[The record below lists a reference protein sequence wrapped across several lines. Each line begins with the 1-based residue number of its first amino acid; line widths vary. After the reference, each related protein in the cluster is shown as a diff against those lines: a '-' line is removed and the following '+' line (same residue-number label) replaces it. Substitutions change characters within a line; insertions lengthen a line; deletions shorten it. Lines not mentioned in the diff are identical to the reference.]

1 MTTTNKTMRVVKNI
15 LIGLLALQFIGIGVM
30 KVIMP
35 IFGVDMFV
43 KNMEGLNYNYA
54 WTVFI
59 GLIDLFGGIGLIFK
73 KTRGYAGIALLFLL
87 HGAVGSHITHNDP
100 VSAIVGGAG
109 VAMVLIVIV
118 LLLDK
123 PFGLIDKA
131 NNKTYFNN

>member
-1 MTTTNKTMRVVKNI
+1 MKIVKNI
-15 LIGLLALQFIGIGVM
+15 LIGFLALQFIGIGVM

-35 IFGVDMFV
+35 LFGVNMFV
-43 KNMEGLNYNYA
+43 ENMAGLNYSYP
-54 WTVFI
+54 WTVLI

-73 KTRGYAGIALLFLL
+73 KYRGYSAIALLFLL

-100 VSAIVGGAG
+100 LATTIGGAG
-109 VAMVLIVIV
+109 VAMVLLVIV

-131 NNKTYFNN
+131 NNKTYFND